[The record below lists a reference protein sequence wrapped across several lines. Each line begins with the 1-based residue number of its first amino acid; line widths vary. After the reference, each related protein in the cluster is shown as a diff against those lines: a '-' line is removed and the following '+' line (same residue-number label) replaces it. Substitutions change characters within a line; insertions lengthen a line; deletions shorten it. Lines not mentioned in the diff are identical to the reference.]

1 MARMPLLMKARFL
14 TAALLLGLLLFVL
27 IGCGDE
33 GDSGSASLAEAAPAG
48 TPVFVEATVR
58 PEGELKANVETI
70 AQTVGGIDDL
80 GDKIVSE
87 LESSA
92 GDEGE
97 SLDYKTE
104 VEPWLG
110 EKVGVFLDDFTGD
123 EFERVGVVVQTTDTE
138 AAQAFVDKRAEDSDD
153 PVRDA
158 SYEGVD
164 YKVDS
169 ADESVYGMVGDLLVV
184 SEEEQA
190 FKDAVTATDGE
201 SLDDDETFGDTMSNA
216 VDGSLADVYV
226 DVGRLIEQSGS
237 GIDPRFK
244 QVLSTSGIEAEEA
257 TAVASVVPEKD
268 RVEIDVSGD
277 LGDQE
282 VPTGDAAELL
292 ETLPADSFAALG
304 VSGFGEQL
312 QEALDGLDREG
323 VSGTVPPHQLKKG
336 VKELGIDLEGLVGSL
351 RDAAVFASGSNES
364 SLGGA
369 LVLTAEGSDATEA
382 VERAVTLMRAFN
394 VGGVTVLGGK
404 TTGFAVHSDELGPK
418 PLVVATK
425 EGRVAIGYGV
435 PQTLSGL
442 AAPSGHTLAD
452 NPAFKDAVDAL
463 EGTPITGFADGA
475 GALQL
480 ADALVPSSE
489 TDYREAKPYLRHI
502 SFVAIGS
509 GSDGDRATA
518 KLIVGLNE

>member
-1 MARMPLLMKARFL
+1 MPLLMKARLL
-14 TAALLLGLLLFVL
+14 TAAALLGLVLLAL
-27 IGCGDE
+27 AGCGGGSE
-33 GDSGSASLAEAAPAG
+33 SGSASPAG
-48 TPVFVEATVR
+48 VAPPDTPVFVEATLQ
-58 PEGELKANVETI
+58 PEGELKANVDAI
-70 AQTVGGIDDL
+70 AKTVGGIDNL
-80 GDKIVSE
+80 GEKIISE

-110 EKVGVFLDDFTGD
+110 EKGGVFLGSFNGD
-123 EFERVGVVVQTTDTE
+123 EFEQVGVAVQTTDTE
-138 AAQAFVDKRAEDSDD
+138 AAQAFVDKRAEDSKD

-164 YKVDS
+164 YKVES
-169 ADESVYGMVGDLLVV
+169 GDESVYGMVGDLLVV
-184 SEEEQA
+184 SEKEQA
-190 FKDAVTATDGE
+190 FKDAVKASNGD
-201 SLDDDETFGDTMSNA
+201 SLEDEETFGDTMSNA
-216 VDGSLADVYV
+216 VDGSLADAYI
-226 DVGRLIEQSGS
+226 DVGRLVEQSGDE
-237 GIDPRFK
+237 IDPQFK
-244 QVLSTSGIEAEEA
+244 QALNASGIEPREA
-257 TAVASVVPEKD
+257 TAVASVVPEKN

-292 ETLPADSFAALG
+292 ETLPDDSFAALG

-312 QEALDGLDREG
+312 QEALDNLDREG
-323 VSGTVPPHQLKKG
+323 LSGTVPPHQLKKG
-336 VKELGIDLEGLVGSL
+336 VKELGIDLEGLVDSL
-351 RDAAVFASGSNES
+351 RDAAVYASGSNES

-369 LVLTAEGSDATEA
+369 LVLTAEGSKASEA
-382 VERAVTLMRAFN
+382 VERAVTLMRAFK

-404 TTGFAVHSDELGPK
+404 TSGFAVHSDELGPK
-418 PLVVATK
+418 PLVVAAK

-442 AAPSGHTLAD
+442 AAPSGHMLAD
-452 NPAFKDAVDAL
+452 NPVFKEAVDAL

-475 GALQL
+475 GALRL

-489 TDYREAKPYLRHI
+489 QGYKEAKPYLRHI
-502 SFVAIGS
+502 SFLAIGS

-518 KLIVGLNE
+518 KLIVGLSE

>member
-1 MARMPLLMKARFL
+1 MPLLMKSRLL
-14 TAALLLGLLLFVL
+14 TVALLLGLVVFVL
-27 IGCGDE
+27 AGCGGG
-33 GDSGSASLAEAAPAG
+33 GDGGSGSLAGTAPAG

-58 PEGELKANVETI
+58 PEGELKANVEKI
-70 AQTVGGIDDL
+70 AQTVGGIDL
-80 GDKIVSE
+80 GEEIVSE

-92 GDEGE
+92 SDEGE
-97 SLDYKTE
+97 GLDYKTE

-110 EKVGVFLDDFTGD
+110 EKAGVFLDGFTGD
-123 EFERVGVVVQTTDTE
+123 EFEQVGVLVQTTDTD

-158 SYEGVD
+158 SFEGVD

-169 ADESVYGMVGDLLVV
+169 ADESVYGIVGDLLVV
-184 SEEEQA
+184 SEKEQA
-190 FKDAVTATDGE
+190 FKAAVTAANGD
-201 SLDDDETFGDTMSNA
+201 SLDDEEAFGDTMGNA

-226 DVGRLIEQSGS
+226 DVGKLVEQSG
-237 GIDPRFK
+237 DEVNRQLE
-244 QVLSTSGIEAEEA
+244 QVLSTSGIEADEA
-257 TAVASVVPEKD
+257 TAVASVVPEED

-292 ETLPADSFAALG
+292 ETLPANSFAALG

-312 QEALDGLDREG
+312 HEALDELDREG
-323 VSGTVPPHQLKKG
+323 VSGTIPPNQLKKG
-336 VKELGIDLEGLVGSL
+336 IKELGIDLEGLVDSL

-364 SLGGA
+364 NLGGG

-382 VERAVTLMRAFN
+382 VERAVTLMRAFK

-404 TTGFAVHSDELGPK
+404 TTGFAVHSDELGPR
-418 PLVVATK
+418 PLVVAAK

-442 AAPSGHTLAD
+442 AAPSGRTLAD
-452 NPAFKDAVDAL
+452 NPAFKEAVGAL
-463 EGTPITGFADGA
+463 EGTPITGFVDGA
-475 GALQL
+475 GALRL

-489 TDYREAKPYLRHI
+489 TGYREAKPYLRHI

-518 KLIVGLNE
+518 KLIVGLDE